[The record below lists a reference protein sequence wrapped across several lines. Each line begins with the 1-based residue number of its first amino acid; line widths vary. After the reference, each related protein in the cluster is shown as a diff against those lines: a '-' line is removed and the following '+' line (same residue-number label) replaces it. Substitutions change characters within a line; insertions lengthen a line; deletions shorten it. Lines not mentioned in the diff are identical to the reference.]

1 MSKISV
7 IVSVYNEEKVLPVY
21 YQSARETLEKMG
33 EDYELIFINDG
44 SRDATKRILDELAAV
59 DVRVKVVHFARN
71 FGQQA
76 GFYCG
81 IQHASGDAVITM
93 DVDLQDPPS
102 LMLQMLEKWREGY
115 EIVHTHRKKRLGE
128 TAFKRFTAG
137 MFYKFTRKITG
148 LDLPQEVGNYKLLD
162 RKVVDYLKDMG
173 EHDRF
178 WCSQIAWL
186 GFSQTTIDF
195 ERPARAAGETKYT
208 TKKLVKIAASGIFP
222 NTDYPLTLSLKC
234 GIVGAIASL
243 LCFITFIV
251 LTCLQIPFGGL
262 VAWLFPCVGLVG
274 SLIMLGQGVS
284 NIYLYMTYKET
295 QNRPNY
301 VVSEKINF

>member
-1 MSKISV
+1 MAKISI

-21 YQSARETLEKMG
+21 YQSARAALDGIEE
-33 EDYELIFINDG
+33 EYELIFINDG
-44 SRDATKRILDELAAV
+44 SRDATKRILDDLAAA
-59 DVRVKVVHFARN
+59 DSRVKVVHFARN

-81 IQHASGDAVITM
+81 ITLASGDAVITM

-102 LMLQMLEKWREGY
+102 LIPEMIKKWKEGY

-137 MFYKFTRKITG
+137 AFYKFTRKITG
-148 LDLPQEVGNYKLLD
+148 LALPQEVGNYKLLD

-186 GFSQTTIDF
+186 GFSQATIDF

-208 TKKLVKIAASGIFP
+208 TKKLVKIAASGVFP
-222 NTDYPLTLSLKC
+222 NTDYPLTVSFKC
-234 GIVGAIASL
+234 GIVGAVASL
-243 LCFITFIV
+243 MCFITFIV
-251 LTCLQIPFGGL
+251 LTCLQIGFGGL
-262 VAWLFPCVGLVG
+262 VAWLFPTVGLVG
-274 SLIMLGQGVS
+274 SLILLGQGIS